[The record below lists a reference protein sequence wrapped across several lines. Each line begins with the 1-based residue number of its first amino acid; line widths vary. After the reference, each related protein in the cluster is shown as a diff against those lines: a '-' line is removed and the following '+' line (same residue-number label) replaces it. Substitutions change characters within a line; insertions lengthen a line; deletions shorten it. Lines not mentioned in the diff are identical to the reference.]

1 MFAFQQLSMP
11 YGIPISL
18 AKEYSVL
25 YWHDTFVAMSRHY
38 SNKWY
43 INIIHLKID
52 KLSFIKMK
60 TFAL

>member
-1 MFAFQQLSMP
+1 MPDHAGWFIFVFAFQQLSMP

-25 YWHDTFVAMSRHY
+25 YWHDTCVAMSRHY

-43 INIIHLKID
+43 IN
-52 KLSFIKMK
+52 
-60 TFAL
+60 T